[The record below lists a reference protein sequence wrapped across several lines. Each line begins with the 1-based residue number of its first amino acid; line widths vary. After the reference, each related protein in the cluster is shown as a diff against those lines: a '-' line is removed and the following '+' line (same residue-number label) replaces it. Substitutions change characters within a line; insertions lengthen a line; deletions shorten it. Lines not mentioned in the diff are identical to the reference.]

1 LGEEG
6 GRAVRKAEAGFSCGF
21 FEGRCGEEERWA
33 EAWFE
38 GVFLD
43 GLAVEVVGEDGVR
56 AIRVGEEGVRGE
68 GEEGC

>member
-1 LGEEG
+1 VG
-6 GRAVRKAEAGFSCGF
+6 GWAVREAEAGFSWGF

-33 EAWFE
+33 EARFE

-56 AIRVGEEGVRGE
+56 AIGVGEEDVRGE
-68 GEEGC
+68 CEEGC